1 MDQGEVLQIF
11 RSAMYVGLEIAAPL
25 LIVSIVI
32 GLIIAIFQ
40 AATQIHEQTL
50 TFVPKILVLA
60 VMLLVLGSWMMTT
73 FSEFFNQIFD
83 MIAGICGK
91 GFGRA

>member
-1 MDQGEVLQIF
+1 MCVNGSGEVLQIF

-60 VMLLVLGSWMMTT
+60 VMLLVLGY
-73 FSEFFNQIFD
+73 
-83 MIAGICGK
+83 G
-91 GFGRA
+91 

>member
-11 RSAMYVGLEIAAPL
+11 RSAMYGGLEIAAPL

-83 MIAGICGK
+83 MIAGI
-91 GFGRA
+91 